1 MANVPTYHRQQMQ
14 RVAIDTERLGLKR
27 LDLLL
32 VLVGSVLAAATFV
45 IVTDPQFTFALLD
58 PSLHVAVLSLAA
70 LGAVSLSS
78 LALARY
84 RESGRVAGLF
94 QSSAFLV
101 LAWAG
106 ILHLGLIVLRLQ
118 TQPGVSLGQP
128 GQLPVYVW
136 NLVHIVSAGLFAVG
150 GVLALSPRRP
160 RPPSVRQMLLVPI
173 AAITAITLMVFPLRG
188 LLPPL
193 ISEAGIE
200 ALIVTPQGTGV
211 LEGVTLLGR
220 LLPAVAVALLLVGVF
235 AYRRSYLRDGP
246 IADGYLAVALLLA
259 AFGELHFMLYP
270 APYTAL
276 VTTQDLL
283 RVVFFLVLLLGINA
297 ESRSDMRALR
307 SAYAALDR
315 LRQSEAERAT
325 LEERTRLARE
335 LHDGLAQDLWFAKLK
350 HERLLA
356 QVPDDVKPLA
366 AEVTQALD
374 AAIAEAKYA
383 VVTMRADERGEP
395 LSELLTGTVDD
406 FGQRSGLRTEV
417 SAADLP
423 TALPPRTQAEVL
435 RILQEALTNVRKHA
449 DATVVRVNA
458 EVNDGRLLLRVSDNG
473 RGFRSE
479 ETTGDGL
486 GLQGMRERARLM
498 GGELRIMS
506 QPSGGTEVRL
516 SVPLADGGGGGGR

>member
-1 MANVPTYHRQQMQ
+1 MACWPTYHRREMQ
-14 RVAIDTERLGLKR
+14 RVAIDTDRLGLKR

-32 VLVGSVLAAATFV
+32 VLVAAVLGSATFV
-45 IVTDPQFTFALLD
+45 IATDPTFTFALLD
-58 PSLHVAVLSLAA
+58 PSLHIAVLSLAA
-70 LGAVSLSS
+70 LGAASLST

-84 RESGRVAGLF
+84 RETGRLAGLF
-94 QSSAFLV
+94 QSSAFV
-101 LAWAG
+101 VMAWAG
-106 ILHLGLIVLRLQ
+106 VVNLALIVFRLQ
-118 TQPGVSLGQP
+118 TQAGLLLGPP

-136 NLVHIVSAGLFAVG
+136 SIVHIVAALLFTIG
-150 GVLALSPRRP
+150 GILALSPRRP
-160 RPPSVRQMLLVPI
+160 RPPSVRRTLLVPVVT
-173 AAITAITLMVFPLRG
+173 ITVATLIVFPLRG

-193 ISEAGIE
+193 LNEQGID
-200 ALIVTPQGTGV
+200 ALITNPQGTGV

-220 LLPAVAVALLLVGVF
+220 ALPAVALVLLLVGVF

-246 IADGYLAVALLLA
+246 IADGYLAVALLIA
-259 AFGELHFMLYP
+259 AVGELHFMLYP
-270 APYTAL
+270 APFTPL

-283 RVVFFLVLLLGINA
+283 RVLFFLVLLLGINA

-350 HERLLA
+350 HERLVA
-356 QVPDDVKPLA
+356 QVPDEARPLA

-383 VVTMRADERGEP
+383 LVTMRADERDQP
-395 LSELLTGTVDD
+395 LAELLAETVED

-423 TALPPRTQAEVL
+423 PALPPRTQAEVL

-449 DATVVRVNA
+449 DATVVRVAA
-458 EVNDGRLLLRVSDNG
+458 EVTAGQLALHIIDNG
-473 RGFRSE
+473 RGFRPE
-479 ETTGDGL
+479 ETSGDGL
-486 GLQGMRERARLM
+486 GMQGMRERARLM
-498 GGELRIMS
+498 GGELRIAS
-506 QPSGGTEVRL
+506 EPSGGTEVRL
-516 SVPLADGGGGGGR
+516 TVPLRENGGNR